1 MQARR
6 GKFVSAGNR
15 EPLFWLKHDPVRL
28 LDADVN
34 LKAARVPAEAR
45 VELAVAFTSI
55 DLLPDSTANRVPDPN
70 KGTPLQPPGAFTAR
84 FLLLTCSPCM
94 SAPTCHVNA
103 PHAISK
109 TTRLACSDC
118 LTVSK
123 KVVSEVA
130 DPALQKKKDLTVA
143 EAHLV
148 LLEYLEERPLLLA
161 RPGNTCAGLTHGHL
175 HSDRALGLS
184 SN

>member
-1 MQARR
+1 MPLAVQARR
-6 GKFVSAGNR
+6 GKFVSAGDR

-28 LDADVN
+28 LDADVS

-94 SAPTCHVNA
+94 GAVCPHMPRHCTTCDQQSNQVCML
-103 PHAISK
+103 
-109 TTRLACSDC
+109 RLSY
-118 LTVSK
+118 SIH
-123 KVVSEVA
+123 E
-130 DPALQKKKDLTVA
+130 
-143 EAHLV
+143 
-148 LLEYLEERPLLLA
+148 
-161 RPGNTCAGLTHGHL
+161 GGF
-175 HSDRALGLS
+175 
-184 SN
+184 